1 MPIIGR
7 KGKTMSKIS
16 INMDS
21 LKEQKEYTRFK
32 IADGDNIY
40 RVLPPFGED
49 SNGYP
54 YKKWSYV
61 WLNDPNTGRRR
72 PYASPYHLGDD
83 KCPVKEYADA
93 LAAKI
98 KVMESDYTQ
107 AGFSEAQ
114 IKDKLKPV
122 RSEQWRLKLT
132 HGYAYNVADKSGK
145 NGILE
150 IKKTAHDGVK
160 KKLGEYIKDYG
171 QDPTSLNSDVNDSG
185 VWLNIHR
192 SGKGTD
198 TKYEVS
204 FNQTIEKD
212 ANGRTIRVD
221 DRSPLSVAIVN
232 GYEEDGY
239 DLTKLYTPKSY
250 DELKE
255 ILIANLLVLAENGNK
270 EYDSIPDLLL
280 PGFDEAAAMA
290 PPTEDNPVVND
301 VGPNVGLKLDGDE
314 GGAPEDE
321 ITPTLTVSSTTV
333 SSTTED
339 DLFKMADSILES

>member
-1 MPIIGR
+1 
-7 KGKTMSKIS
+7 MSKIS

-21 LKEQKEYTRFK
+21 LKEQKEFTRFK
-32 IADGDNIY
+32 IQDGDNIY
-40 RVLPPFGED
+40 RILPPFGEN

-54 YKKWSYV
+54 YKKWSYI
-61 WLNDPNTGRRR
+61 WLNDPTTGRRR

-98 KVMESDYTQ
+98 KSLEAEYTQ
-107 AGFSEAQ
+107 QGLTEAQ
-114 IKDKLKPV
+114 IKEKLKPV
-122 RSEQWRLKLT
+122 RSEQWKLKLT

-185 VWLNIHR
+185 VWLNINR
-192 SGKGTD
+192 TGKGTN
-198 TKYEVS
+198 TEYTVN
-204 FNQTIEKD
+204 FNQTMEKD
-212 ANGRTIRVD
+212 ANGRPIRVD
-221 DRSPLSVAIVN
+221 DRSPLSPAVVE
-232 GYEEDGY
+232 GYADNGY
-239 DLTKLYTPKSY
+239 DLTELYKPKTY
-250 DELKE
+250 DELKD

-270 EYDSIPDLLL
+270 DYNSIPELLL
-280 PGFDEAAAMA
+280 PGFDEAAAMSA
-290 PPTEDNPVVND
+290 PVNEESA
-301 VGPNVGLKLDGDE
+301 PEAEAAPSNVGLKLDGDE

-321 ITPTLTVSSTTV
+321 ESPAATVTQTS
-333 SSTTED
+333 ED